1 MPISICTA
9 QKVFTLTHDAP
20 TNRAFILATNAHSD
34 AFQGN
39 ELDSL
44 DLGDSMGYWMTVLES
59 AEWSG
64 DNDGGDMAIVT
75 PDGICITI
83 GYRWE
88 PFTWTNTPSDP
99 NYLSDT
105 RGDGYHDE

>member
-1 MPISICTA
+1 MTISKCTA
-9 QKVFTLTHDAP
+9 RKVFTLTHDANS
-20 TNRAFILATNAHSD
+20 NREFILATNSHSD
-34 AFQGN
+34 AFQGV

-44 DLGDSMGYWMTVLES
+44 DLGDAMGYWMSVLEG

-64 DNDGGDMAIVT
+64 DNDTGDMAIVT

-83 GYRWE
+83 GYEWE
-88 PFTWTNTPSDP
+88 PFQWVGKRDDP
-99 NYLSDT
+99 DYLSDT